1 MSFKRE
7 ENIIDDLENYKT
19 ENIATSEE
27 KCHIC
32 CQTFQ
37 NLELHFLSCHSE
49 DVLYISNEETVKEE
63 INNIEFC
70 EPENDSN
77 SDNENELIRD
87 PLKIEVDDNNEE
99 KNQHSCNK
107 CNKMFSKKLALI
119 SHIKNFHNRGRPVK
133 KKVDETTKYS
143 YEFCKKEFESQNKL
157 YQHIEDLHKILEV
170 QTIQSDTS
178 SDEGNLFS
186 SDEDIWSSI
195 GNLFSSD
202 EYLFSS
208 DEENEGEQHKNDIS
222 IIYETKKDIN
232 KEIYEE
238 QEDCSAKPMFK
249 TFWITKL
256 GPM

>member
-7 ENIIDDLENYKT
+7 QNIIDDLKNYKT
-19 ENIATSEE
+19 ENITTSEE

-87 PLKIEVDDNNEE
+87 PLKIEVDENNENEE
-99 KNQHSCNK
+99 KNEHSCNK
-107 CNKMFSKKLALI
+107 CHKIFSKKLALI

-143 YEFCKKEFESQNKL
+143 CDFCKKEFENQNKL
-157 YQHIEDLHKILEV
+157 YQHIEDLHKILEA

-178 SDEGNLFS
+178 SDVGNLFS

-202 EYLFSS
+202 ENLFSS
-208 DEENEGEQHKNDIS
+208 DEENEGGS
-222 IIYETKKDIN
+222 L
-232 KEIYEE
+232 
-238 QEDCSAKPMFK
+238 
-249 TFWITKL
+249 TFRSNLTYTFFSFLNNRIFFWSF
-256 GPM
+256 